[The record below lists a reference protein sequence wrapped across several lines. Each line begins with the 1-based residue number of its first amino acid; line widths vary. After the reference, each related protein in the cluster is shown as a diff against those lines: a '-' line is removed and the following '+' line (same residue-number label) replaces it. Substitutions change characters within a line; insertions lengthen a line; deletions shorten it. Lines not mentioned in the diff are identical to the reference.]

1 MQVRAPSLFHV
12 YIDSRPTLCSSSF
25 SSTSAFQYSQT
36 SLLLQFI
43 NMHTFATLT
52 FALFLFVSTLL
63 AQTPPRFTPSSSTR
77 LNLSFGNISITP
89 GLQIGINGECPAAFL
104 RSSSLYILIPSSQAS
119 LCIGSSNN
127 HSVPASAPSVAATSA
142 LSGTY
147 LLTIV
152 DPDAP
157 TPQNPNRSEIIHLL
171 QPSVSFAQT
180 GPFAAMFSAPAIVPY
195 ARPMPP
201 PVSDAHRYVALLFA
215 QPANFTLPAG
225 FNATNRMNF
234 NLTNF
239 AAQARLG
246 TPIAANYFLVSN
258 MTGTA
263 GAVGG
268 RNATG
273 TVALSAMPTATSTAR
288 NGTATPVP
296 FKGAASMEKCLSL
309 MMAVTG
315 VAVGLMSL

>member
-1 MQVRAPSLFHV
+1 
-12 YIDSRPTLCSSSF
+12 
-25 SSTSAFQYSQT
+25 
-36 SLLLQFI
+36 
-43 NMHTFATLT
+43 MHTFATLT

-89 GLQIGINGECPAAFL
+89 GLQIGIN
-104 RSSSLYILIPSSQAS
+104 
-119 LCIGSSNN
+119 
-127 HSVPASAPSVAATSA
+127 VPASAPSVAATSA